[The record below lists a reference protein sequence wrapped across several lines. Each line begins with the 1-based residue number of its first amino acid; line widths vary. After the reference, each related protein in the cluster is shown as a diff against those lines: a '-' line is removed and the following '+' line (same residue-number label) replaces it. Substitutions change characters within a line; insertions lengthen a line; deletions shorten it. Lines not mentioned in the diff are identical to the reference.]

1 MPLRVFLLG
10 LLSFSPLLASV
21 QETEALRLAEGRRMA
36 VGREMRTWS
45 FAAFPVPMADWP
57 KEVKGAFVELRCE
70 DHEFSSAA
78 LILLRDDYRLR
89 SYPAKLL
96 SPADR
101 ALAEQLEG
109 KRRQQLSPKP
119 RTEYPLVMKGY
130 TKETAD
136 VTVSPH
142 FAFYTGPDKTGSGKK
157 AFAPG
162 FLERQKVW
170 FETVWTHLDELGAP
184 LPMAGDRSPHKLNV
198 FVTGTGLAKHKDG
211 FAFGGA
217 DVIMHPGALGDGS
230 SVVIH
235 EFTHSVQYYSKG
247 FRDSPLVG
255 WFWECHANWST
266 HQFMPAYPP
275 VLGHYAER
283 AHYELNSSR
292 HNYGSWPFLQVL
304 AEDPRFG
311 WSFPYDIWPACRR
324 NERDGALEDPFQAI
338 MRVGVERKIWK
349 DGVEGF
355 GDTLGELAARMVG
368 WDFQNQYF
376 HLKEIR
382 RLERDTAR
390 VSSLGTILEQGRDRR
405 WYPLHSQ
412 APKQY
417 GVNIVWLEP
426 AAGAKAIEVDF
437 AGEVDPTEAGD
448 WRATLVAVDALGRC
462 RYSPTVRRGQV
473 TLEVRSS
480 ERVALAVAATPTKYV
495 PQEFRPGFAVKRRY
509 PYSIAVVGATPATP
523 PLAEAPPKVA
533 GAPHPNGGGF
543 VAKSAKVEATA
554 YVAPGA
560 QVLDGA
566 RVTGRARI
574 CGQAI
579 VRQSAQVG
587 DDAVVSGLARVGDR
601 ARVEGQAH
609 VGGYA
614 KLSGKA
620 VLSGRAQLLE
630 YATVDGEGVVSGDVM
645 IRGFGEVHLSPTT
658 EVTGTAMFAEDLEVH
673 FSGCKTPR
681 FDRGLFY
688 GYLNADLLKKPKEV
702 ADNRGL
708 YAHWKFDG
716 AHAPFVRDLV
726 GDADAVLLK
735 RAPREAGPEFAR
747 DGAGSSLRPHTPGLQ
762 VGGHVLAAAN
772 LGFEALVFIPVDATV
787 LSGSLLEADAAT
799 DESSSTVL
807 SFKVNKDDVWL
818 QLQSVDPR
826 DKSSSRGLAL
836 AGKAHLPVGRWF
848 RIGFTFKDGEAAIF
862 VDGRKIA
869 AERTELPLTCL
880 FAETRARNPA
890 ASPQVLLGAGFA
902 GRIAEIKVT
911 HTGELPGFDEAPKGA
926 K

>member
-1 MPLRVFLLG
+1 MPFRLSLFG
-10 LLSFSPLLASV
+10 LLAAAPLFASV
-21 QETEALRLAEGRRMA
+21 QETEVLRLAEGRRMA
-36 VGREMRTWS
+36 VGREMRTWN
-45 FAAFPVPMADWP
+45 FATFPAPMQDWP
-57 KEVKGAFVELRCE
+57 SSVQGAFVELRCE

-101 ALAEQLEG
+101 ALAEQLEA
-109 KRRQQLSPKP
+109 KRRASISPRR

-130 TKETAD
+130 TPETA
-136 VTVSPH
+136 TVAPSPH
-142 FAFYTGPDKTGSGKK
+142 FAFYTGPDKEGTGKK

-162 FLERQKVW
+162 FLDRQKEW
-170 FETVWTHLDELGAP
+170 FEKVWTHLDGIGAP
-184 LPMAGDRSPHKLNV
+184 MPMAADLAPHKLNV
-198 FVTGTGLAKHKDG
+198 FITGTGLAKHKEG

-266 HQFMPAYPP
+266 QQFMPAYPP

-324 NERDGALEDPFQAI
+324 NDRDGALEDPFQAI
-338 MRVGVERKIWK
+338 MRVGVERKVWK
-349 DGVEGF
+349 DGVEDF
-355 GDTLGELAARMVG
+355 GDTIGELAARMVG

-382 RLERDTAR
+382 GLESQVGR
-390 VSSLGTILEQGRDRR
+390 VSSLGAVLEKGADGR
-405 WYPLHSQ
+405 WAPLYSQ

-417 GVNIVWLEP
+417 GVNIVWLDP
-426 AAGAKAIEVDF
+426 HVGAKSVEADF
-437 AGEVDPTEAGD
+437 EGFRDPTEFAD
-448 WRATLVAVDALGRC
+448 WRVTMVAVDPQGRC
-462 RYSPTVRRGQV
+462 RYSPTVRSGRV
-473 TLEVRSS
+473 SLEVRPQ
-480 ERVALAVAATPTKYV
+480 ERLALAIAATPMKYV

-509 PYSIAVVGATPATP
+509 PYAVALTGAECDDFPM
-523 PLAEAPPKVA
+523 LRDFPKVA

-543 VAKSAKVEATA
+543 VAKSAHVDTTA
-554 YVAPGA
+554 YVAKNA
-560 QVLDGA
+560 MVLDA
-566 RVTGRARI
+566 AKVTGRAQVHGHAVI
-574 CGQAI
+574 
-579 VRQSAQVG
+579 RQSARVG
-587 DDAVVSGLARVGDR
+587 DDAVVSGYARVGDR
-601 ARVEGQAH
+601 AQLGGHAH

-620 VLSGRAQLLE
+620 RLGGNARLQE
-630 YATVDGEGVVSGDVM
+630 FATLDGDGAVSGDVM

-658 EVTGTAMFAEDLEVH
+658 EIAGTAMFAEDLEVH
-673 FSGCKTPR
+673 FTGCKSER

-688 GYLNADLLKKPKEV
+688 GYLNADLLRKPKEV

-716 AHAPFVRDLV
+716 SHAPIVRDLV
-726 GDADAVLLK
+726 GDADGVLLPGADKWRGAVL
-735 RAPREAGPEFAR
+735 APPAGIRVDGHVVDAR
-747 DGAGSSLRPHTPGLQ
+747 NLAVDAKVFLPAGSLRDQSWVLSADNAEEQ
-762 VGGHVLAAAN
+762 FSVGVSKQGAPCFFLGNAREFVYLAAPAKMPTDRW
-772 LGFEALVFIPVDATV
+772 VR
-787 LSGSLLEADAAT
+787 LSLTL
-799 DESSSTVL
+799 
-807 SFKVNKDDVWL
+807 KDDVAAL
-818 QLQSVDPR
+818 YLDGQKVGEKPLGQRSVVE
-826 DKSSSRGLAL
+826 LWA
-836 AGKAHLPVGRWF
+836 
-848 RIGFTFKDGEAAIF
+848 
-862 VDGRKIA
+862 
-869 AERTELPLTCL
+869 RTTKL
-880 FAETRARNPA
+880 NPA
-890 ASPQVLLGAGFA
+890 SGPVTTIGRGFP
-902 GRIAEIKVT
+902 GRIAEIKIT
-911 HTGELPGFDEAPKGA
+911 HTGELPGFDDAPKAA

>member
-1 MPLRVFLLG
+1 MPPRAFLLG
-10 LLSFSPLLASV
+10 LLAVVPVLASV
-21 QETEALRLAEGRRMA
+21 QETEVLRLAEGRRMA
-36 VGREMRTWS
+36 VGREMRTWN
-45 FAAFPVPMADWP
+45 FATFPAPMQDWP
-57 KEVKGAFVELRCE
+57 SSVQGAFVELRCE

-101 ALAEQLEG
+101 ALAEQLEA
-109 KRRQQLSPKP
+109 KRRATISPRL

-130 TKETAD
+130 TPETA
-136 VTVSPH
+136 TVATSPH
-142 FAFYTGPDKTGSGKK
+142 FAFYTGPDKGGTGKK

-162 FLERQKVW
+162 FLDRQKEW
-170 FETVWTHLDELGAP
+170 FEKVWTHLDGIGAP
-184 LPMAGDRSPHKLNV
+184 MPMTADPAPHKLNV
-198 FVTGTGLAKHKDG
+198 FITGTGLAKHKEG

-324 NERDGALEDPFQAI
+324 NDRDGALEDPFQAI
-338 MRVGVERKIWK
+338 MRVGVERKVWK
-349 DGVEGF
+349 DGVDGF
-355 GDTLGELAARMVG
+355 GDTIGELAARMVG

-376 HLKEIR
+376 QLKEIR
-382 RLERDTAR
+382 RLERDAGR
-390 VSSLGTILEQGRDRR
+390 VSSLGAILEQGRDRR
-405 WYPLHSQ
+405 WYPLHSH

-417 GVNIVWLEP
+417 GVNLVGLEVAP
-426 AAGAKAIEVDF
+426 GAQSVEVDF
-437 AGEVDPTEAGD
+437 AGEVDPTEAGA
-448 WRATLVAVDALGRC
+448 WRVTLVAVDALGRC
-462 RYSPTVRRGQV
+462 RYSPTVRSGKV
-473 TLEVRSS
+473 SLDVRAG
-480 ERVALAVAATPTKYV
+480 ERLTLAVAATPTRYV

-509 PYSIAVVGATPATP
+509 PYSIAVVGAVPAGP
-523 PLAEAPPKVA
+523 PAVPAPKVA

-543 VAKSAKVEATA
+543 VAKSAKVDATA

-579 VRQSAQVG
+579 IRQSAQVG
-587 DDAVVSGLARVGDR
+587 DDAIVSGLGRVGDR

-620 VLSGRAQLLE
+620 VLGGRAQLLE
-630 YATVDGEGVVSGDVM
+630 YATLDGEGVVSGDVM

-688 GYLNADLLKKPKEV
+688 GYLNADLLKKPKEL
-702 ADNRGL
+702 ADNHGL
-708 YAHWKFDG
+708 YAHWKFDET
-716 AHAPFVRDLV
+716 HAPVVRDLV
-726 GDADAVLLK
+726 GDADAVLLPARSGL
-735 RAPREAGPEFAR
+735 RA
-747 DGAGSSLRPHTPGLQ
+747 
-762 VGGHVLAAAN
+762 GGHVLATTN
-772 LGFEALVFIPVDATV
+772 FGFEAMVLIPADATV
-787 LSGSLLEADAAT
+787 RSGSLLEADAAHDGT
-799 DESSSTVL
+799 SGTVL
-807 SFKVNKDDVWL
+807 SFKVNRDDVWL
-818 QLQSVDPR
+818 QLETADGPGQP
-826 DKSSSRGLAL
+826 SRRGVTLL
-836 AGKAHLPVGRWF
+836 GKAPLPSGRWF
-848 RIGFTFKDGEAAIF
+848 RLGFTIKDGEATIF
-862 VDGRKIA
+862 VDGRKVA
-869 AERTELPLTCL
+869 SERTGLSPNCL
-880 FAETRARNPA
+880 FTEARGRNPA
-890 ASPQVLLGAGFA
+890 ASPQVRLGAGFP
-902 GRIAEIKVT
+902 GQIAEMKIT
-911 HTGELPGFDEAPKGA
+911 HTGELPGFDVVPKA

>member
-1 MPLRVFLLG
+1 MPPRAFLLG
-10 LLSFSPLLASV
+10 LLAVVPVLASV
-21 QETEALRLAEGRRMA
+21 QETEVLRLAEGRRMA
-36 VGREMRTWS
+36 VGREMRTWN
-45 FAAFPVPMADWP
+45 FATFPAPMQDWP
-57 KEVKGAFVELRCE
+57 SSVQGAFVELRCE
-70 DHEFSSAA
+70 DREFSSAA

-101 ALAEQLEG
+101 ALAEQLEA
-109 KRRQQLSPKP
+109 KRRATISPRL

-130 TKETAD
+130 TPETA
-136 VTVSPH
+136 TVATSPH
-142 FAFYTGPDKTGSGKK
+142 FAFYTGPDKGGTGKK

-162 FLERQKVW
+162 FLDRQKEW
-170 FETVWTHLDELGAP
+170 FEKVWTHLDGIGAP
-184 LPMAGDRSPHKLNV
+184 MPMAADPAPHKLNV
-198 FVTGTGLAKHKDG
+198 FITGTGLARHKEG

-324 NERDGALEDPFQAI
+324 NDRDGALEDPFQAI
-338 MRVGVERKIWK
+338 MRVGVERKVWK
-349 DGVEGF
+349 DGVDGF
-355 GDTLGELAARMVG
+355 GDTIGELAARMVG

-376 HLKEIR
+376 QLKEIR
-382 RLERDTAR
+382 RLERDAGR
-390 VSSLGTILEQGRDRR
+390 VSSLGAILEQGRDRR
-405 WYPLHSQ
+405 WYPLHSH

-417 GVNIVWLEP
+417 GVNLVGLEVAP
-426 AAGAKAIEVDF
+426 GAQSVEVDF
-437 AGEVDPTEAGD
+437 VGEVDPTEAGA
-448 WRATLVAVDALGRC
+448 WRVTLVAVDALGRC
-462 RYSPTVRRGQV
+462 RYSPTVRSGKV
-473 TLEVRSS
+473 SLDVRAG
-480 ERVALAVAATPTKYV
+480 ERLTLAVAATPTRYV

-509 PYSIAVVGATPATP
+509 PYSIAVVGAVPAGP
-523 PLAEAPPKVA
+523 PAVPAPKVA

-543 VAKSAKVEATA
+543 VAKSAKVDATA

-579 VRQSAQVG
+579 IRQSAQVG
-587 DDAVVSGLARVGDR
+587 DDAIVSGLGRVGDR

-620 VLSGRAQLLE
+620 VLGGRAQLLE
-630 YATVDGEGVVSGDVM
+630 YATLDGEGVVSGDVM

-688 GYLNADLLKKPKEV
+688 GYLNADLLKKPKEL
-702 ADNRGL
+702 ADNHGL
-708 YAHWKFDG
+708 YAHWKFDET
-716 AHAPFVRDLV
+716 HAPVVRDLV
-726 GDADAVLLK
+726 GDADAVLLPARSGL
-735 RAPREAGPEFAR
+735 RA
-747 DGAGSSLRPHTPGLQ
+747 
-762 VGGHVLAAAN
+762 GGHVLATTN
-772 LGFEALVFIPVDATV
+772 LGFEAMVLIPADATV
-787 LSGSLLEADAAT
+787 RSGSLLEADAAHDGT
-799 DESSSTVL
+799 SGTVL
-807 SFKVNKDDVWL
+807 SFKVNRDDVWL
-818 QLQSVDPR
+818 QLETADGPGQP
-826 DKSSSRGLAL
+826 SRRGVTLL
-836 AGKAHLPVGRWF
+836 GKAPLPSGRWF
-848 RIGFTFKDGEAAIF
+848 RLGFTIKDGEATIF
-862 VDGRKIA
+862 VDGRKVA
-869 AERTELPLTCL
+869 SERTGLSPNCL
-880 FAETRARNPA
+880 FTEARGRNPA
-890 ASPQVLLGAGFA
+890 ASPQVLLGAGFP
-902 GRIAEIKVT
+902 GRIAEMKIT
-911 HTGELPGFDEAPKGA
+911 HTGELPGFDEAPKGV

>member
-1 MPLRVFLLG
+1 
-10 LLSFSPLLASV
+10 
-21 QETEALRLAEGRRMA
+21 
-36 VGREMRTWS
+36 
-45 FAAFPVPMADWP
+45 
-57 KEVKGAFVELRCE
+57 
-70 DHEFSSAA
+70 
-78 LILLRDDYRLR
+78 
-89 SYPAKLL
+89 
-96 SPADR
+96 
-101 ALAEQLEG
+101 
-109 KRRQQLSPKP
+109 
-119 RTEYPLVMKGY
+119 
-130 TKETAD
+130 
-136 VTVSPH
+136 VSPH
-142 FAFYTGPDKTGSGKK
+142 FAFYTGSDKAGSGKK

-198 FVTGTGLAKHKDG
+198 FITGTGLAKHKEG

-266 HQFMPAYPP
+266 QQFMPAYPP

-311 WSFPYDIWPACRR
+311 WSFPYDLWPACRR

-338 MRVGVERKIWK
+338 MRVGVERKVWK
-349 DGVEGF
+349 DGVDGF
-355 GDTLGELAARMVG
+355 GDTIGELAARMVG

-382 RLERDTAR
+382 RLERDAGR
-390 VSSLGTILEQGRDRR
+390 VSSQGTILEQGRDRR
-405 WYPLHSQ
+405 WYPLHSH

-417 GVNIVWLEP
+417 GVNLVGLEV
-426 AAGAKAIEVDF
+426 AAGAQSVEVDF
-437 AGEVDPTEAGD
+437 AGEVDPTEAGA

-462 RYSPTVRRGQV
+462 RYSPTIRSGKVS
-473 TLEVRSS
+473 LDVRSG
-480 ERVALAVAATPTKYV
+480 ERLTLAVAATPTRYV
-495 PQEFRPGFAVKRRY
+495 PQEFRPGFALKRRY
-509 PYSIAVVGATPATP
+509 PYSIAVVGAVPAGP
-523 PLAEAPPKVA
+523 PAVPAPKVA

-543 VAKSAKVEATA
+543 VAKSAKVDATA

-579 VRQSAQVG
+579 IRQSAQVG

-614 KLSGKA
+614 KLAGKA

-645 IRGFGEVHLSPTT
+645 IRGFGEVHLSPMT

-702 ADNRGL
+702 TDNRGL

-716 AHAPFVRDLV
+716 AHAPFVRDLI
-726 GDADAVLLK
+726 GDADAVRL
-735 RAPREAGPEFAR
+735 PAR
-747 DGAGSSLRPHTPGLQ
+747 SGLR
-762 VGGHVLAAAN
+762 VGGHVLATTN
-772 LGFEALVFIPVDATV
+772 LGFEALVLIPADAPDR
-787 LSGSLLEADAAT
+787 SGSLLEADAAHDGT
-799 DESSSTVL
+799 AGTVL
-807 SFKVNKDDVWL
+807 SFKVNRDDVWL
-818 QLQSVDPR
+818 QLETAGSPGQP
-826 DKSSSRGLAL
+826 SRRGVTLS
-836 AGKAHLPVGRWF
+836 GKAPLPSGRWF
-848 RIGFTFKDGEAAIF
+848 RLGFTIKDGEAAIF
-862 VDGRKIA
+862 VDGRKVA
-869 AERTELPLTCL
+869 SERTGLSPNCL
-880 FAETRARNPA
+880 FTEARGRNPA
-890 ASPQVLLGAGFA
+890 ASPQVLLGAGFT
-902 GRIAEIKVT
+902 GRIAGIKVT
-911 HTGELPGFDEAPKGA
+911 HTGDLPGFDEAPKGA

>member
-1 MPLRVFLLG
+1 MPLRALLLG
-10 LLSFSPLLASV
+10 WLVAAPVLASV
-21 QETEALRLAEGRRMA
+21 QDTEALRLAEGRRLA
-36 VGREMRTWS
+36 AGREMRTWS
-45 FAAFPVPMADWP
+45 FATFPAPMQDWP
-57 KEVKGAFVELRCE
+57 TEVKGAFVELRCE
-70 DHEFSSAA
+70 DHEFSAAA

-101 ALAEQLEG
+101 ALAEQLEA
-109 KRRQQLSPKP
+109 KRRAGLSPKL

-130 TKETAD
+130 TPANAT
-136 VTVSPH
+136 VTGSPH
-142 FAFYTGPDKTGSGKK
+142 FAFYTGADKEGSGKK

-162 FLERQKVW
+162 FLDRQKEW
-170 FETVWTHLDELGAP
+170 FETVWTHLDGLGAP
-184 LPMAGDRSPHKLNV
+184 MPMAKDPSSHKLNV
-198 FVTGTGLAKHKDG
+198 FVTGTGLAKHPEG

-324 NERDGALEDPFQAI
+324 NDHDGALEDPFQAI
-338 MRVGVERKIWK
+338 MRVGVERKVWK

-355 GDTLGELAARMVG
+355 GDTIGELAARMVG

-376 HLKEIR
+376 QLKEIR
-382 RLERDTAR
+382 RLERDPAR
-390 VSSLGTILEQGRDRR
+390 VSSLATFLEPGRDKR
-405 WYPLHSQ
+405 WRPLHSQ
-412 APKQY
+412 APKQF
-417 GVNIVWLEP
+417 GVNFVPLEI
-426 AAGAKAIEVDF
+426 AAGAQAVEVDF

-448 WRATLVAVDALGRC
+448 WRATLVAVDAQGHC
-462 RYSPTVRRGQV
+462 RYSPTIRQGKVS
-473 TLEVRSS
+473 LETRVG
-480 ERVALAVAATPTKYV
+480 ERLALAVAATPRRYV

-509 PYSIAVVGATPATP
+509 PYSIAVVGAVPAGP
-523 PLAEAPPKVA
+523 PAAPSPKVA
-533 GAPHPNGGGF
+533 GGPHPNGGGF
-543 VAKSAKVEATA
+543 VAKSAKVDATA

-574 CGQAI
+574 CGQAV

-587 DDAVVSGLARVGDR
+587 DDAIVSGLARVGDR

-620 VLSGRAQLLE
+620 VLGGRAQLLD

-645 IRGFGEVHLSPTT
+645 IRGFGEVHLAPTT

-688 GYLNADLLKKPKEV
+688 GYLNADFLKKPKEV

-708 YAHWKFDG
+708 YAHWKFDEV
-716 AHAPFVRDLV
+716 HAPVVRDLV
-726 GDADAVLLK
+726 GDADAVLL
-735 RAPREAGPEFAR
+735 PAGSTAAGRVRDFAR
-747 DGAGSSLRPHTPGLQ
+747 DGATASLRPGTSGLQ
-762 VGGHVLAAAN
+762 VGGHVLATTN
-772 LGFEALVFIPVDATV
+772 LGFEALVLVPADATV
-787 LSGSLLEADAAT
+787 RSGSLLEADAAHDGT
-799 DESSSTVL
+799 SATVL
-807 SFKVNKDDVWL
+807 SFKVNRDDVWL
-818 QLQSVDPR
+818 QLETVDGPGGVTL
-826 DKSSSRGLAL
+826 S
-836 AGKAHLPVGRWF
+836 GKATLPSGRWF
-848 RIGFTFKDGEAAIF
+848 RLGFAIKDGEAAIF
-862 VDGRKIA
+862 VDGRKVA
-869 AERTELPLTCL
+869 SERTGLSPSCL
-880 FAETRARNPA
+880 FTEARGRNPA
-890 ASPQVLLGAGFA
+890 ASPQVLLGAGFP

-911 HTGELPGFDEAPKGA
+911 HTGELPGFEPAA
-926 K
+926 KAAK